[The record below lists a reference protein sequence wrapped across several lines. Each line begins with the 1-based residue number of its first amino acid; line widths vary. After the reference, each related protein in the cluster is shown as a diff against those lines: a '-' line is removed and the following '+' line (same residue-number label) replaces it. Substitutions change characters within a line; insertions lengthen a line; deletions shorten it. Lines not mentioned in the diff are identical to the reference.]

1 MFTRLSRLRKDA
13 LRGESGMTLIEIL
26 VAVFILAVAV
36 VALAATAASSLKS
49 VRISRDRQDATQLA
63 STILESARGVPYE
76 DVILDTADNPPN
88 GFDPTTGNGGCDPAD
103 VGCEAVVKLA
113 GGAID
118 HVQSTGN
125 HTATTYVSEVE
136 GTSGKQVR
144 VTTFVRWT
152 DGGKERTVREE
163 TLVAQAMRGLPA
175 PNFTVTPTSPSATG
189 TPGETICINHTV
201 LNTGEEDA
209 YSWQLFALNLDSG
222 VLEPGTLNTRT
233 VNEPDG
239 AGGINQVTRQGF
251 KIQFNSSAKH
261 WFGWARIAY
270 PTTGSLQPMTDTT
283 ADGRPDSP
291 IRVPALSEA
300 RINFCYTPLN
310 ASGVREATST
320 DPEFTP
326 RIHSAFDETV
336 TTASQNNELTNTLE
350 VVSPNTTLYLHED
363 GRTLNTS
370 PAPDDTQT
378 DYDSDGIPG
387 IALTSAPTSWSHS
400 DFGNLFSSQKVL
412 ANPSLTFFARAT
424 DTDDPADTVADDE
437 TLTYEIQIQRGRA
450 ETTTVVA
457 EASVEMTGVGT
468 SWQQVTV
475 ALSFVSSDAADRT
488 FQDDDVIF
496 VSLACASSSTDT
508 CHVHYD
514 VTDLMSA
521 FSGDFQ

>member
-1 MFTRLSRLRKDA
+1 
-13 LRGESGMTLIEIL
+13 MTLIEIL
-26 VAVFILAVAV
+26 IAVFILAVAV
-36 VALAATAASSLKS
+36 IALASTAASSLKS
-49 VRISRDRQDATQLA
+49 VRISKDRQDATQLA
-63 STILESARGVPYE
+63 STILESARGLPFE
-76 DVILDTADNPPN
+76 DVILDTADNPPD
-88 GFDPTTGNGGCDPAD
+88 GFDPTTGNGGCDPAT

-118 HVQSTGN
+118 HIRSSGN
-125 HTATTYVSEVE
+125 HTATTYVTEVE
-136 GTSGKQVR
+136 GTSGKEVR

-152 DGGKERTVREE
+152 DGGTERTVREE
-163 TLVAQAMRGLPA
+163 TLVAQATRGLPA
-175 PNFTVTPTSPSATG
+175 PSFRLTPTSPSATG
-189 TPGETICINHTV
+189 TVGETICIDHTL

-209 YSWQLFALNLDSG
+209 YSWQLLAMNTDTG
-222 VLEPGTLNTRT
+222 VLEAGTLNTRT

-251 KIQFNSSAKH
+251 KIQFNSSTKH

-270 PTTGSLQPMTDTT
+270 PTTGPLQPMTDTT
-283 ADGRPDSP
+283 SDGRPDSP

-310 ASGVREATST
+310 TSGVREALST
-320 DPEFTP
+320 DPKFTP

-336 TTASQNNELTNTLE
+336 TTASQNNEITNTLT
-350 VVSPNTTLYLHED
+350 VLSPNTILYLHED

-370 PAPDDTQT
+370 PTPDDTQT
-378 DYDSDGIPG
+378 DYDNDGIPG
-387 IALTSAPTSWSHS
+387 LALSSAPTSWSHS

-412 ANPSLTFFARAT
+412 ANPSMTFFARAT
-424 DTDDPADTVADDE
+424 DTDDPTDTNPDNE
-437 TLTYEIQIQRGRA
+437 TLTYDIQIQRGRA
-450 ETTTVVA
+450 DTTTVVA
-457 EASVEMTGVGT
+457 SGSVEMTGVGT
-468 SWQQVTV
+468 AWQQVTV
-475 ALSFVSSDAADRT
+475 ALSFTSSDTADRT

-496 VSLACASSSTDT
+496 ISLACASSTNDT